1 MKIRPIT
8 LIATIIAVVSG
19 IVVLLGYF
27 TSGFGGPLQ
36 DARLALLS
44 IVSLLAAWGVV
55 AGAINLVLVHGK
67 KFLNQA
73 PGWFY
78 SLWVLLGFLLVVVVN
93 LLAPFVGWG
102 SGAGNLANTWI
113 FSTVVA
119 VGGASLAG
127 LVAFF
132 LVFAAYKLLRT
143 RRTPLNVVFVV
154 AVVLALIVLAPW
166 PNFMPNP
173 DLTSTATLRDLLAA
187 LVRVPAVAGARGLLI
202 GIALG
207 AIATGLRVLLALDR
221 PYGG

>member
-1 MKIRPIT
+1 MKIRPIN
-8 LIATIIAVVSG
+8 LIATIIAVISG
-19 IVVLLGYF
+19 LVVLIGYF
-27 TSGFGGPLQ
+27 TNSFGGPLQ

-55 AGAINLVLVHGK
+55 AGAVNLVLVHGK

-78 SLWVLLGFLLVVVVN
+78 SVWVLIGFLAVIVVN

-102 SGAGNLANTWI
+102 SGAGNQANTWI
-113 FSTVVA
+113 YNTIVA
-119 VGGASLAG
+119 VGGATLAG

-143 RRTPLNVVFVV
+143 RRTPLTLVFVA

-166 PNFMPNP
+166 PSFVPNP
-173 DLTSTATLRDLLAA
+173 SLTSTASLRDLLSAI
-187 LVRVPAVAGARGLLI
+187 VRIPAVAGARGLLL
-202 GIALG
+202 GITLG
-207 AIATGLRVLLALDR
+207 AVATGIRVLIGLDR
-221 PYGG
+221 PYGD